1 MVVFRVCVRVY
12 PSSKNIHTAF
22 EDLIKGDDYTDVTF
36 AWGDG
41 HTNEAHKVIIAALLK
56 RNKHSLIYMRGI
68 KSEDLLKI
76 AEELQLKGLN
86 GSEGRRGYWESPQ
99 ISGKQRKNETFGTK
113 TSFISKSHSGD
124 NIMSTT
130 AFAIFKQELLG
141 DMNELDEQIKTM
153 MGWSKTRVK
162 ITCDTWHVTCDTWHV
177 RSPEQQYLK

>member
-1 MVVFRVCVRVY
+1 MITGDCLMVVFRVCVRVY

-86 GSEGRRGYWESPQ
+86 GSEGDIENPPKFLVNKGRMKHLGQKLHLFPNLIPGTTSCLLLLLRFLSKNFWE
-99 ISGKQRKNETFGTK
+99 TW
-113 TSFISKSHSGD
+113 
-124 NIMSTT
+124 
-130 AFAIFKQELLG
+130 
-141 DMNELDEQIKTM
+141 MN
-153 MGWSKTRVK
+153 
-162 ITCDTWHVTCDTWHV
+162 
-177 RSPEQQYLK
+177 